1 MALTKSTVLVLGAG
15 ASMPYGFPSG
25 DQLKERIISSLE
37 SFPKRAGP
45 GKQLENLMHESG
57 IDADHIEEF
66 RDELAGAHHITID
79 RFLQNRPNFE
89 RVGKLAI
96 AATLIPFEAD
106 SIVPM
111 LKPWKARPDAKVRAT
126 EGWYAYLA
134 KQLNLSSTD
143 WGRGLLT
150 IVTYN
155 YDRSLEHYLFTIL
168 RSTCGKSPE
177 ECWKIFQG
185 IPIIHVYGELGPY
198 KPLENGLLYGSSL
211 ELATAREAAKNIR
224 IMHEAKNEGLIKQA
238 KMAVRDAEVVC
249 FLGFGYHPENIG
261 LLSVQSGLR
270 GKRII
275 GTAHGLTK
283 AEQQRLKL
291 GEHVDEARD
300 CTILEL
306 LRQTDV
312 LG

>member
-1 MALTKSTVLVLGAG
+1 MALTKSTVLILGAG

-25 DQLKERIISSLE
+25 DQLKELIISSLE

-45 GKQLENLMHESG
+45 GTKLENLMHESG
-57 IDADHIEEF
+57 IDPDHIEEF

-89 RVGKLAI
+89 RVGKLTI
-96 AATLIPFEAD
+96 AATLIPFESD
-106 SIVPM
+106 SIIPM
-111 LKPWKARPDAKVRAT
+111 LKPWKARPDAKDRTV

-134 KQLNLSSTD
+134 RQLNLSSTN

-168 RSTCGKSPE
+168 KSTCDKSPE

-185 IPIIHVYGELGPY
+185 IPIIHMYGVLGQYNPIGD
-198 KPLENGLLYGSSL
+198 GLLYGSPL
-211 ELATAREAAKNIR
+211 ELATSREAAKNIR
-224 IMHEAKNEGLIKQA
+224 IMHEAENEGFVNQSKTAGQN
-238 KMAVRDAEVVC
+238 AEVVC
-249 FLGFGYHPENIG
+249 FLGFGYHHENISS
-261 LLSVQSGLR
+261 LSVQSGIK
-270 GKRII
+270 GKRIM
-275 GTAHGLTK
+275 GTAYGLTEF
-283 AEQQRLKL
+283 EQRRLNI
-291 GEHVDEARD
+291 GAYVDDARD

-306 LRQTDV
+306 LKQSDV